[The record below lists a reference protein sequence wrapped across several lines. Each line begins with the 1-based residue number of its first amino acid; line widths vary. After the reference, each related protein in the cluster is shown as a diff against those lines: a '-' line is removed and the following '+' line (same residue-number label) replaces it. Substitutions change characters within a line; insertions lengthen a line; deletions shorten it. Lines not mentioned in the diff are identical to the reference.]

1 MAFRGQDIGS
11 LLNDLEEADYRW
23 VLASVIASF
32 FAHGIRAYRWR
43 MMIQLLGH
51 GSPSLLNTF
60 NAIIIGYL
68 ANLAFPRMGEISR
81 CGVINKTDGIPVIK
95 LIGTVVVERIADLL
109 VLSIIIAIAIFLQ
122 FSLLSEF
129 LYNSVLI
136 KLRGKLGDIT
146 ILIFATTLLVL
157 AIVFFFIL
165 LKKKSWGI
173 SVRIYNVY
181 TDMKSGI
188 LSIKSLENKTG
199 FLISSVLIWAFYG
212 LSTYLCFF
220 ALGSTS
226 GLDLMA
232 ALSVLVFSSL
242 GMIVPVQ
249 GGIGAFH
256 WLVSEG
262 LTIYDIQKSD
272 GLAYALLI
280 HSSQTL
286 IILLVGS
293 ISLILILLRSTK
305 KNQK

>member
-1 MAFRGQDIGS
+1 MSS
-11 LLNDLEEADYRW
+11 LLSDLEKADYRW
-23 VLASVIASF
+23 VIASVIASF
-32 FAHGIRAYRWR
+32 IAHGIRAYRWR
-43 MMIQLLGH
+43 MMIHLLGN
-51 GSPSLLNTF
+51 GSPSLINTF

-81 CGVINKTDGIPVIK
+81 CALINKTDGIPVIK

-109 VLSIIIAIAIFLQ
+109 MLIIIIAIAIFLQ

-136 KLRGKLGDIT
+136 KLTGKLGDIT
-146 ILIFATTLLVL
+146 ILIFATILLIL
-157 AIVFFFIL
+157 GIIFFFIL
-165 LKKKSWGI
+165 LKRKSWGI
-173 SVRIYNVY
+173 SNRIYTVY

-188 LSIKSLENKTG
+188 LSIKSLENKSG
-199 FLISSVLIWAFYG
+199 FLISSVLIWVFYG

-220 ALGSTS
+220 ALDSTS
-226 GLDLMA
+226 GLGPMA

-272 GLAYALLI
+272 GLVYALLI

-286 IILLVGS
+286 IVLFVGS

-305 KNQK
+305 KNKK